1 MSTIKHEWWSTPV
14 WEVETGFDDQFNNK
28 LLQEIANIQ
37 VSGSPYNFNIWNTKT
52 QNISILRQKI
62 LTVVQ
67 ESTKNIFNPYFKFN
81 PQLTRGWVNR
91 QKPHEY
97 IPLHD
102 HGNTVMAVVYYIYTP
117 ENCGDL
123 LLVDP
128 RNAPL
133 WDRISEDKVDGI
145 KYQRIKPKTGKL
157 ILFPGYVGHMVEQN
171 KSNDTRISLATNIIS
186 W

>member
-1 MSTIKHEWWSTPV
+1 
-14 WEVETGFDDQFNNK
+14 
-28 LLQEIANIQ
+28 
-37 VSGSPYNFNIWNTKT
+37 
-52 QNISILRQKI
+52 
-62 LTVVQ
+62 
-67 ESTKNIFNPYFKFN
+67 
-81 PQLTRGWVNR
+81 
-91 QKPHEY
+91 
-97 IPLHD
+97 
-102 HGNTVMAVVYYIYTP
+102 MAVVYYIYTP

-145 KYQRIKPKTGKL
+145 KYQRIKPKNGKL

>member
-1 MSTIKHEWWSTPV
+1 MTTTKHQWWSTPV
-14 WEVETGFDDQFNNK
+14 WEVQTEFDEQFNDK

-52 QNISILRQKI
+52 ENISALREKI
-62 LTVVQ
+62 LAVVK
-67 ESTKNIFNPYFKFN
+67 ESTNGVFSPNYKFN

-91 QKPHEY
+91 QAKHEH

-128 RNAPL
+128 RNAPT
-133 WDRISEDKVDGI
+133 WDRISENKVEGI
-145 KYQRIKPKTGKL
+145 KYKRIKPKTGKL
-157 ILFPGYVGHMVEQN
+157 VLFPGYVSHMVEPN
-171 KSNDTRISLATNIIS
+171 KSNYTRISLATNILS
-186 W
+186 F